1 LVLAQLNDYK
11 KLSVFSK
18 EELLA
23 KSFEEFKSKNDTV
36 INSKPLV
43 LKELIDGN
51 LQTEQVDDGHL
62 ILDEIAHSEEADS
75 AEILV
80 LKDYVEDHNK
90 IVEVKNESAQI
101 TSVKSKNQKLV
112 YQQDELIKEVNS
124 LNTNVKDFKIIE
136 GLEKFNTLDEA
147 RQFVKNHFQNDLLG
161 LERFKSRGKISCWE
175 FCPFWGTAQIDA

>member
-1 LVLAQLNDYK
+1 MSKSTSRLVNNIKQDLL
-11 KLSVFSK
+11 K
-18 EELLA
+18 EELLV
-23 KSFEEFKSKNDTV
+23 KSFEEFKSKNDTI

-43 LKELIDGN
+43 LKEFIDGN

-90 IVEVKNESAQI
+90 IEEIKIESAPI
-101 TSVKSKNQKLV
+101 TSVKSQNKTQVEN
-112 YQQDELIKEVNS
+112 QDEIIKVVNS
-124 LNTNVKDFKIIE
+124 LNRTANNFKIVE

-147 RQFVKNHFQNDLLG
+147 RQFVKNHFQNDLQNFLK
-161 LERFKSRGKISCWE
+161 ENKVEID
-175 FCPFWGTAQIDA
+175 QICKKFLVK

>member
-1 LVLAQLNDYK
+1 MSKSTSRLVNNIKQELL
-11 KLSVFSK
+11 K

-80 LKDYVEDHNK
+80 LKDYVENHNK
-90 IVEVKNESAQI
+90 IEEIKIESAPI
-101 TSVKSKNQKLV
+101 TSVKSQNKTQVEN
-112 YQQDELIKEVNS
+112 QDEIIKVVNS
-124 LNTNVKDFKIIE
+124 LNRTANNFKIVE

-147 RQFVKNHFQNDLLG
+147 RQFVKNHFQNDLQNFLK
-161 LERFKSRGKISCWE
+161 ENKVE
-175 FCPFWGTAQIDA
+175 IDEICKKFLVK

>member
-1 LVLAQLNDYK
+1 MSKSTSRLVNNIKQDLL
-11 KLSVFSK
+11 K
-18 EELLA
+18 EELLV
-23 KSFEEFKSKNDTV
+23 KSFEEFKSKNDTI

-43 LKELIDGN
+43 LKEFIDGN

-90 IVEVKNESAQI
+90 IEEIKIESAPI
-101 TSVKSKNQKLV
+101 TSVKSQNKTQVEN
-112 YQQDELIKEVNS
+112 QDEIIKVVNS
-124 LNTNVKDFKIIE
+124 LNRTANNFKIVE

-147 RQFVKNHFQNDLLG
+147 RQFVKNHFQNDLQNFLKENKVG
-161 LERFKSRGKISCWE
+161 
-175 FCPFWGTAQIDA
+175 IDEICKKFLVK

>member
-1 LVLAQLNDYK
+1 MSKSTSRLVNNIKQELL
-11 KLSVFSK
+11 K

-62 ILDEIAHSEEADS
+62 ILDDIAHSEEADS

-90 IVEVKNESAQI
+90 IEEFKNESSPI

-112 YQQDELIKEVNS
+112 YQQDDLVKEVNS
-124 LNTNVKDFKIIE
+124 LNTNVKDFKISE

-147 RQFVKNHFQNDLLG
+147 RQFVKNHFQNDLQNFLK
-161 LERFKSRGKISCWE
+161 ENKVE
-175 FCPFWGTAQIDA
+175 IDEICKKFLVK

>member
-1 LVLAQLNDYK
+1 MSKSTSRLVNNIKQDLL
-11 KLSVFSK
+11 K
-18 EELLA
+18 EELLV
-23 KSFEEFKSKNDTV
+23 KSFEEFKSKNDTI

-43 LKELIDGN
+43 LKEFIDGN

-90 IVEVKNESAQI
+90 IEEIKIESAPI
-101 TSVKSKNQKLV
+101 TSVKSQNKTQVEN
-112 YQQDELIKEVNS
+112 QDEIIKVVNS
-124 LNTNVKDFKIIE
+124 LNRTANNFKIVE

-147 RQFVKNHFQNDLLG
+147 RQFVKNHFQNDLQNFLK
-161 LERFKSRGKISCWE
+161 ENKVE
-175 FCPFWGTAQIDA
+175 IDEICKKFLVK

>member
-1 LVLAQLNDYK
+1 MSKSTSRLVNNIKQDLL
-11 KLSVFSK
+11 K

-23 KSFEEFKSKNDTV
+23 KSFEEFKSKNDTI

-43 LKELIDGN
+43 LKEFIDGN

-90 IVEVKNESAQI
+90 IEEIKIESAPI
-101 TSVKSKNQKLV
+101 TSVKSQNKTQVEN
-112 YQQDELIKEVNS
+112 QDEIIKVVNS
-124 LNTNVKDFKIIE
+124 LNRTANNFKIVE

-147 RQFVKNHFQNDLLG
+147 RQFVKNHFQNDLQNFLK
-161 LERFKSRGKISCWE
+161 ENKVE
-175 FCPFWGTAQIDA
+175 IDEICKKFLVK

>member
-1 LVLAQLNDYK
+1 MSKSTSRLVNNIKQELL
-11 KLSVFSK
+11 K

-90 IVEVKNESAQI
+90 IEEIKIESAPI
-101 TSVKSKNQKLV
+101 TSVKSQNKTQVEN
-112 YQQDELIKEVNS
+112 QDEIIKVVNS
-124 LNTNVKDFKIIE
+124 LNRTANNFKIVE

-147 RQFVKNHFQNDLLG
+147 RQFVKNHFQNDLQNFLK
-161 LERFKSRGKISCWE
+161 ENKVE
-175 FCPFWGTAQIDA
+175 IDEICKKFLVK

>member
-1 LVLAQLNDYK
+1 MSKSTSRLVNNIKQELL
-11 KLSVFSK
+11 K

-90 IVEVKNESAQI
+90 IVEIKNESAPI
-101 TSVKSKNQKLV
+101 TSVKSQNKTQVEN
-112 YQQDELIKEVNS
+112 QDEIIKVVNS
-124 LNTNVKDFKIIE
+124 LNRTANNFKIVE

-147 RQFVKNHFQNDLLG
+147 RQFVKNHFQNDLQNFLK
-161 LERFKSRGKISCWE
+161 ENKVE
-175 FCPFWGTAQIDA
+175 IDEICKKFLVK

>member
-1 LVLAQLNDYK
+1 MSKSTSRLVNNIKQELL
-11 KLSVFSK
+11 K

-62 ILDEIAHSEEADS
+62 ILDDIAHSEEADS

-90 IVEVKNESAQI
+90 NRRV
-101 TSVKSKNQKLV
+101 
-112 YQQDELIKEVNS
+112 
-124 LNTNVKDFKIIE
+124 
-136 GLEKFNTLDEA
+136 
-147 RQFVKNHFQNDLLG
+147 
-161 LERFKSRGKISCWE
+161 
-175 FCPFWGTAQIDA
+175 